1 MKINLKGNFITDD
14 SREIE
19 QDCYFLGSK
28 FNSNFINLATQK
40 GAKVLNLDQAK
51 DMLGIN
57 KDIKIVGIT
66 GTNGKTTTA
75 AAIYSTLIDLGYSV
89 FLCGTRGAFV
99 NDKQVAPK
107 GLTTSTPIEILK
119 LLKIASD
126 ERSDFFIMEI
136 SSHAIAQERVEGL
149 NFALKIFTNISQDHL
164 DYHKTMSE
172 YLRVKS
178 SFFMDESKKL
188 INKDD
193 KNGLLFDPKN
203 AYTYGIEEIATF
215 KVVAY
220 SINDSIMASLK
231 TPSGDAQIES
241 DMVGEFNLYN
251 LLAAFSAVQILTKS
265 VYSNSQITQ
274 ALLNF
279 AGVAGRMEVVSN
291 NPLVIVDFAH
301 TPDGIEK
308 ILNALKANKLI
319 VVFGAGGDRDRTK
332 RAKMASIVE
341 HFASIAIVT
350 SDNPRSEDPQSII
363 DEILTGFI
371 DKSRVLVEI
380 ERKKAI
386 SKALN
391 LVTNGEVVVILGK
404 GDEEY
409 QEINGVRY
417 PFSDKKVVE
426 EILDANRDT

>member
-203 AYTYGIEEIATF
+203 AYTYGIEEIAT
-215 KVVAY
+215 
-220 SINDSIMASLK
+220 L
-231 TPSGDAQIES
+231 
-241 DMVGEFNLYN
+241 
-251 LLAAFSAVQILTKS
+251 
-265 VYSNSQITQ
+265 
-274 ALLNF
+274 
-279 AGVAGRMEVVSN
+279 
-291 NPLVIVDFAH
+291 
-301 TPDGIEK
+301 
-308 ILNALKANKLI
+308 
-319 VVFGAGGDRDRTK
+319 
-332 RAKMASIVE
+332 
-341 HFASIAIVT
+341 
-350 SDNPRSEDPQSII
+350 
-363 DEILTGFI
+363 
-371 DKSRVLVEI
+371 
-380 ERKKAI
+380 
-386 SKALN
+386 
-391 LVTNGEVVVILGK
+391 
-404 GDEEY
+404 
-409 QEINGVRY
+409 
-417 PFSDKKVVE
+417 
-426 EILDANRDT
+426 